1 MSDLKDLRERE
12 GYNEAQKNKNDSNKN
27 NNNEYPKHLK
37 VLGIIGSLLFI
48 AGVVVLILGLT
59 KKVPDMSNDAWFDIN
74 SSKTFTC
81 FGGGVLMMIGLALIF
96 SALAPVFA
104 KWGIKTTRYVARENK
119 SELKDIA
126 DTAGDIV
133 GDAAKAISRQ
143 EADAWNES
151 ATSHSDAPYGAPT
164 QNADAYAQ
172 NTNGESAQAGK
183 FCENCGQPIS
193 ARAKFCKHCGA
204 RRGCDSARL

>member
-1 MSDLKDLRERE
+1 
-12 GYNEAQKNKNDSNKN
+12 
-27 NNNEYPKHLK
+27 
-37 VLGIIGSLLFI
+37 
-48 AGVVVLILGLT
+48 
-59 KKVPDMSNDAWFDIN
+59 
-74 SSKTFTC
+74 
-81 FGGGVLMMIGLALIF
+81 MMIGLALIF

-133 GDAAKAISRQ
+133 GDAAKEISRQ

-151 ATSHSDAPYGAPT
+151 AAAHGNVPYGAPA
-164 QNADAYAQ
+164 QNANTYAQ
-172 NTNGESAQAGK
+172 STDEKTEQAGK

-193 ARAKFCKHCGA
+193 ASAKFCKHCGA